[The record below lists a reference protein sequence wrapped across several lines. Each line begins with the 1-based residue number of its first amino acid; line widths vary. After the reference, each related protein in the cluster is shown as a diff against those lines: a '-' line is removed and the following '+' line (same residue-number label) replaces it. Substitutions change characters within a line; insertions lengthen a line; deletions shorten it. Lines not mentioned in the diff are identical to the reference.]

1 MVISQIR
8 SDTILRNE
16 DELKVLIQGLMTPY
30 SSRMKVEL
38 PDDEDRLFAMYDTL
52 VTLRPPFDERGI
64 DGDWLDLQ
72 DDYLKKRLA
81 SGNTLQ
87 ISDLSTLEQAYGA
100 KPRKVELS
108 KKGESLTRFRLCHT
122 DRICLFSGDIIHV
135 ACDCLVNDASSTLTG
150 CGTPRCTCTDHLV
163 HIYAGTELK
172 NSCAAVMEREQADNL
187 PAGEVRITRAWNLNA
202 KSIIHAVSP
211 RINGE
216 PSDQDITEIRSAYD
230 ASMDLIREKGY
241 ANAAFPVLSTSH
253 SDLDFDM
260 GFLVCLEELDQSLDD
275 MPEIERV
282 CICVPPEYMDTAET
296 VVRNFGED

>member
-16 DELKVLIQGLMTPY
+16 DELKVLVQGLMTPY

-38 PDDEDRLFAMYDTL
+38 PEDEDRLFAMYDTL
-52 VTLRPPFDERGI
+52 VTLRSPFDDRGI

-72 DDYLKKRLA
+72 DDYLKKHLA
-81 SGNTLQ
+81 SRDGVN
-87 ISDLSTLEQAYGA
+87 IADLPTLEQDCGV

-108 KKGESLTRFRLCHT
+108 KKGQGLSEFKLCHT
-122 DRICLFSGDIIHV
+122 DRICLFSGDIIDV
-135 ACDCLVNDASSTLTG
+135 SCDCLVNDASSTLTG
-150 CGTPRCTCTDHLV
+150 CGTPRCRCTDHLV
-163 HIYAGTELK
+163 HLYSGTELK
-172 NSCAAVMEREQADNL
+172 DSCAAIMEREQADNL

-202 KSIIHAVSP
+202 GSIIHAVSP
-211 RINGE
+211 RVSGE

-241 ANAAFPVLSTSH
+241 ANAAFPVLSSSH

-275 MPEIERV
+275 MPGTERV
-282 CICVPPEYMDTAET
+282 CICVPPECMSVARA
-296 VVRNFGED
+296 VVKNFGEV